1 MLYRPSFKAINLV
14 IQEVNIFK
22 VFTIYGHVG
31 HLGHV
36 T

>member
-14 IQEVNIFK
+14 ILEVNIFK